1 MSGIA
6 KVKVCLPEDDK
17 LITVVSKFGFTCS
30 VGKIKRSFAVNGISI
45 AIGLFKYSAKILKLL
60 YTYLLICQ
68 LCNTKRF
75 DLSN

>member
-30 VGKIKRSFAVNGISI
+30 VGKNKRSHTVNGSPI

-68 LCNTKRF
+68 LCNTKRL
-75 DLSN
+75 DISN